1 MSHRRVRGWMRRG
14 AVALLL
20 PALLGAAAPGMG
32 RAADGPSRFE
42 LPGATVYP
50 EGIGYDAATNAF
62 FVGSSGEGTLFR
74 GDVATGAVTVFSPGG
89 SDGRTAATGMKSDGR
104 GHLIVAGAGTG
115 VIFVYDIA
123 TAALVQKFDT
133 GSEPN
138 TFLNDV
144 AVTPDGAAYV
154 TDSMSPYLYKL
165 TPAATGFTYERWLD
179 FTGTAFTYVQGFNA
193 NGIVATDDGR
203 YLIIVQSGTGKLFR
217 VGTADKSVAAVD
229 LGTATVAAGDGMWL
243 TGHTLYVMRNA
254 QALLVTLA
262 LNDDYSKADVT
273 GTSTDPAFAYPTTF
287 ARAGDRF
294 LVVNSQFNKRGPGLT
309 PVLPFTVVAVPV
321 PGTAATPPPG
331 MPTTGAPALPLALLP
346 ALLVLL
352 AAALLVAGRR
362 LRAPG
367 R

>member
-1 MSHRRVRGWMRRG
+1 MHTL
-14 AVALLL
+14 AAALLL
-20 PALLGAAAPGMG
+20 PALLVGAGATSW
-32 RAADGPSRFE
+32 AADGPSLYV
-42 LPGATVYP
+42 LPGNTVFP

-62 FVGSSGEGTLFR
+62 FVGSSGDGTLYR
-74 GDVATGAVTVFSPGG
+74 GDVATGAVAVFSPAG
-89 SDGRTAATGMKSDGR
+89 SDGRAGATGMKSDGR

-123 TAALVQKFDT
+123 TGALVQKFDT

-138 TFLNDV
+138 TFLNDI

-154 TDSMSPYLYKL
+154 TDSTSPYLYKL

-179 FTGTAFTYVQGFNA
+179 FTGTAFAYVQGFNA
-193 NGIVATDDGR
+193 NGIVASDDGR
-203 YLIIVQSGTGKLFR
+203 YLLIVQSGTGKLFR

-229 LGTATVAAGDGMWL
+229 LGTATLAAGDGMWL

-262 LNDDYSKADVT
+262 LSDDYSTAQVT

-294 LVVNSQFNKRGPGLT
+294 LVVNSQFDKRGPGLT
-309 PVLPFTVVAVPV
+309 PVLPFTVVSVPV
-321 PGTAATPPPG
+321 PGAATTPPG
-331 MPTTGAPALPLALLP
+331 MPTTGAPAWPVAPLLA
-346 ALLVLL
+346 LL
-352 AAALLVAGRR
+352 AAALLIAGRR
-362 LRAPG
+362 LRTSS